1 MDYFNAVSK
10 MESMGVNDNYIQG
23 WIAGFLCNPELEEQ
37 RITEEYESG
46 YSDGKARV
54 DSNFTNFITVRL

>member
-1 MDYFNAVSK
+1 